1 MLFFNQL
8 PSNGIYWQKHNHVK
22 DYLNDVYNMHGLSRA
37 EVNEKVMM
45 TIVDEFLLHPFK
57 GKGGIKAT
65 LTLKYLCRVSA
76 VRKNQKISIKVYH
89 FTLNSLFLIL

>member
-45 TIVDEFLLHPFK
+45 TIVDEFFLHPFK

-65 LTLKYLCRVSA
+65 LTLKCLCRVSA
-76 VRKNQKISIKVYH
+76 VRQNQKILIKIYH
-89 FTLNSLFLIL
+89 FTLNS